1 MDAKLTLKLNRH
13 VVKKAK
19 EYASEHNR
27 SLSRLIESYLMSL
40 TRKEDN
46 DLDDNEITISPFVK
60 SMSSGTCVPTD
71 LDYKREYSNLLMD
84 KYR

>member
-13 VVKKAK
+13 VIKKAK

-40 TRKEDN
+40 TRKEVS
-46 DLDDNEITISPFVK
+46 DLDDNEIPISSFVK
-60 SMSSGTCVPTD
+60 SMSSGIHIPTD
-71 LDYKREYSNLLMD
+71 LDDKREYSNQLMD
-84 KYR
+84 KYK